1 MQNEINSFM
10 RELKSNR
17 QNLTAQQYKTI
28 KGQALKCSVADAR
41 KGLYKV
47 LGRRGRR

>member
-1 MQNEINSFM
+1 MQKEINNFM
-10 RELKSNR
+10 RELKGNR
-17 QNLTAQQYKTI
+17 KKPTAQQYKTI
-28 KGQALKCSVADAR
+28 KGQALKCSVADAK